1 MTKKQPEKAKIIAF
15 FAENIKKSRFL
26 GAEEMDLKEKFR
38 ANFKEIIEKT
48 GFSGKKFSVLVAC
61 SGGADSLALLYL
73 LHELRDNFDFE
84 LAAAYVNH
92 RLRNEASDE
101 AIFVDKICQK
111 LEITYFSLEFEPDFW
126 THENKNIEERARLK
140 RYELLFDLAKS
151 NKFNMLATAHHLD
164 DQVETVLMRIFD
176 RGTGLK
182 GLSGIKPINPSCD
195 FLSNDRDSNFFIIRP
210 MLNISKSE
218 ISAFMKGL
226 QFLSDASN
234 YDTKYRRNYYRH
246 EILPA
251 LDKLLPEIPYKE
263 NIARLAENAA
273 RESEIMRELMDDF
286 WRNLLTN
293 DPENSIFIPR
303 SLVKSKSYDFW
314 LTAFSY
320 LFSSAVFVESDVH
333 RSPSTKTLHD
343 IVDFI
348 TKTDPATANYNPFAF
363 ERTREGVRFSD
374 TKKPRRSGV

>member
-1 MTKKQPEKAKIIAF
+1 
-15 FAENIKKSRFL
+15 
-26 GAEEMDLKEKFR
+26 MDLKEKFR
-38 ANFKEIIEKT
+38 VNFKEIIEQT
-48 GFSGKKFSVLVAC
+48 GFSGKKFSILVAC

-73 LHELRDNFDFE
+73 LHELRHDFSFE

-92 RLRNEASDE
+92 RLRSEADNE
-101 AIFVDKICQK
+101 AIFVDKICQQ
-111 LEITYFSLEFEPDFW
+111 LEITCFSLEFGQNFW
-126 THENKNIEERARLK
+126 YSDKKNIEERARLK
-140 RYELLFDLAKS
+140 RYELLFDLVKS

-182 GLSGIKPINPSCD
+182 GLSGIKPVNSSCD
-195 FLSNDRDSNFFIIRP
+195 FLSNKQDNDFFVIRP
-210 MLNISKSE
+210 MLNISKNE
-218 ISAFMKGL
+218 ISALMQGR

-234 YDTKYRRNYYRH
+234 YDKKYRRNYYRH

-251 LDKLLPEIPYKE
+251 LDALLPEIPYKE

-286 WRNLLTN
+286 WRNLMTK
-293 DPENSIFIPR
+293 DPGNSIFIPR
-303 SLVKSKSYDFW
+303 NTIKSKSYDFW

-320 LFSSAVFVESDVH
+320 LFSSAIFVKSAVH

-348 TKTDPATANYNPFAF
+348 IKTNPGNANYNPFVF
-363 ERTREGVRFSD
+363 ERTREWVKIIYNFSI
-374 TKKPRRSGV
+374 

>member
-1 MTKKQPEKAKIIAF
+1 
-15 FAENIKKSRFL
+15 
-26 GAEEMDLKEKFR
+26 MDLKEKFR
-38 ANFKEIIEKT
+38 ANFKEIVERT
-48 GFSGKKFSVLVAC
+48 GFSGKNFSILVAC

-73 LHELRDNFDFE
+73 LHEIKKDFGFT

-92 RLRNEASDE
+92 RLRPEAAEE
-101 AIFVDKICQK
+101 AIFVDKICQQ
-111 LEITYFSLEFEPDFW
+111 LEITYFSLEFENNFW
-126 THENKNIEERARLK
+126 DSDKKNIEERARLK
-140 RYELLFDLAKS
+140 RYELLFDSVKT

-182 GLSGIKPINPSCD
+182 GLSGIKSINSSCD
-195 FLSNDRDSNFFIIRP
+195 FLSNTQSDDFFVIRP
-210 MLNISKSE
+210 MLNISKNE
-218 ISAFMKGL
+218 ISAFMQER

-234 YDTKYRRNYYRH
+234 YDKKYRRNYYRH

-251 LDKLLPEIPYKE
+251 LDALLPEIPYKE
-263 NIARLAENAA
+263 NIARLAENAS

-286 WRNLLTN
+286 WQNLMTK
-293 DPENSIFIPR
+293 DGSDTIFIPR
-303 SLVKSKSYDFW
+303 NIIKSKSYDFW

-320 LFSSAVFVESDVH
+320 LFSSTVFVESCAH

-348 TKTDPATANYNPFAF
+348 IKTDPGTANYNPFVF
-363 ERTREGVRFSD
+363 ERTREGVKITSPLP
-374 TKKPRRSGV
+374 TLHCGEGK

>member
-1 MTKKQPEKAKIIAF
+1 
-15 FAENIKKSRFL
+15 
-26 GAEEMDLKEKFR
+26 
-38 ANFKEIIEKT
+38 
-48 GFSGKKFSVLVAC
+48 
-61 SGGADSLALLYL
+61 
-73 LHELRDNFDFE
+73 
-84 LAAAYVNH
+84 
-92 RLRNEASDE
+92 
-101 AIFVDKICQK
+101 
-111 LEITYFSLEFEPDFW
+111 
-126 THENKNIEERARLK
+126 
-140 RYELLFDLAKS
+140 
-151 NKFNMLATAHHLD
+151 MLATAHHLD

-195 FLSNDRDSNFFIIRP
+195 FLSNDCDSDFFIICP

-218 ISAFMKGL
+218 ISAFMQGR

-263 NIARLAENAA
+263 NITRLAENAA

-286 WRNLLTN
+286 WRNLAAK
-293 DPENSIFIPR
+293 DSESSIFIPR

-320 LFSSAVFVESDVH
+320 LFSSTIFVTSGDH

-348 TKTDPATANYNPFAF
+348 TKTDPGNASYNPFTL
-363 ERTREGVRFSD
+363 ERTRNGI
-374 TKKPRRSGV
+374 KIHQ

>member
-1 MTKKQPEKAKIIAF
+1 
-15 FAENIKKSRFL
+15 
-26 GAEEMDLKEKFR
+26 MDLKEKFR

-48 GFSGKKFSVLVAC
+48 GFSSKKFSLLVAC

-73 LHELRDNFDFE
+73 LNEIKNDFGFT
-84 LAAAYVNH
+84 LAASYVNH
-92 RLRNEASDE
+92 RLRIEAENE
-101 AIFVDKICQK
+101 AIFVDKICQQ
-111 LEITYFSLEFEPDFW
+111 LGITCFSLEFEPDFW
-126 THENKNIEERARLK
+126 DSDTKNIEERARLK
-140 RYELLFDLAKS
+140 RYGLLFELAKA

-182 GLSGIKPINPSCD
+182 GLSGIKPINSSSD
-195 FLSNDRDSNFFIIRP
+195 FLSNTENDDFFVIRP
-210 MLNISKSE
+210 MLNISKNE
-218 ISAFMKGL
+218 ISAFMEGR

-234 YDTKYRRNYYRH
+234 YNTKYRRNYYRH
-246 EILPA
+246 KILPA
-251 LDKLLPEIPYKE
+251 LDQLLPEVPYKE

-286 WRNLLTN
+286 WRNLLIT
-293 DPENSIFIPR
+293 DSGNSIFIPR
-303 SLVKSKSYDFW
+303 NIIKSKSYNFW

-320 LFSSAVFVESDVH
+320 LFSSSVFVESGIH

-348 TKTDPATANYNPFAF
+348 IKTDPGKANYNPFVF
-363 ERTREGVRFSD
+363 ERTREGVRI
-374 TKKPRRSGV
+374 RV

>member
-1 MTKKQPEKAKIIAF
+1 
-15 FAENIKKSRFL
+15 
-26 GAEEMDLKEKFR
+26 MDLKEKFL

-48 GFSGKKFSVLVAC
+48 GFSGKNFSILVAC

-73 LHELRDNFDFE
+73 LHEIKKDFGFT

-92 RLRNEASDE
+92 KLRPEADDE
-101 AIFVDKICQK
+101 AEFVDKICQE
-111 LEITYFSLEFEPDFW
+111 LEITYFSLKFRPDFW
-126 THENKNIEERARLK
+126 ASDKKNIEERARLK
-140 RYELLFDLAKS
+140 RYELLFDSVKS

-195 FLSNDRDSNFFIIRP
+195 FLSNAENNDFFVIRP
-210 MLNISKSE
+210 MLNISKNE
-218 ISAFMKGL
+218 ITEFMAGR
-226 QFLSDASN
+226 QFLSDTSN

-246 EILPA
+246 KILPA
-251 LDKLLPEIPYKE
+251 LDALLPEIPYKE

-286 WRNLLTN
+286 WRNLAAK

-303 SLVKSKSYDFW
+303 DLIKSKSYDFW

-320 LFSSAVFVESDVH
+320 LFSSTVFVRSGIH

-343 IVDFI
+343 IIDFI
-348 TKTDPATANYNPFAF
+348 IKTDPGSANYNPFVF
-363 ERTREGVRFSD
+363 ERTRGGIKIIFPLS
-374 TKKPRRSGV
+374 

>member
-1 MTKKQPEKAKIIAF
+1 
-15 FAENIKKSRFL
+15 
-26 GAEEMDLKEKFR
+26 MDLKEKFR

-73 LHELRDNFDFE
+73 LSEIKNDFSFT
-84 LAAAYVNH
+84 LAASYVNH
-92 RLRNEASDE
+92 RLRIEAADE
-101 AIFVDKICQK
+101 AIFVDKICQR
-111 LEITYFSLEFEPDFW
+111 LEITYFSLNFEPDFW
-126 THENKNIEERARLK
+126 DSDNKNIEERARLK
-140 RYELLFDLAKS
+140 RYELLFDLVKR

-182 GLSGIKPINPSCD
+182 GLSGIKPVNSRCD
-195 FLSNDRDSNFFIIRP
+195 FLSNENDGDFFVIRP
-210 MLNISKSE
+210 MLNISKNE
-218 ISAFMKGL
+218 ISAFMQGR

-251 LDKLLPEIPYKE
+251 LDKLLPEVPYKE

-273 RESEIMRELMDDF
+273 RESEIMREFMDDF
-286 WRNLLTN
+286 WRNLLIT
-293 DPENSIFIPR
+293 DSEHSIFITR
-303 SLVKSKSYDFW
+303 SLVKSKSYDFL

-320 LFSSAVFVESDVH
+320 LFSSTILGETENH

-348 TKTDPATANYNPFAF
+348 IKTDPGTANYNPFVF
-363 ERTREGVRFSD
+363 ERTREGVKVNS
-374 TKKPRRSGV
+374 RSTLSSIL

>member
-1 MTKKQPEKAKIIAF
+1 
-15 FAENIKKSRFL
+15 
-26 GAEEMDLKEKFR
+26 MDLKEKFR

-92 RLRNEASDE
+92 RLRIEASDE
-101 AIFVDKICQK
+101 AIFVDKICQE
-111 LEITYFSLEFEPDFW
+111 LEITYFSLEFKPDFW

-195 FLSNDRDSNFFIIRP
+195 FLSNSENNDFFIIRP
-210 MLNISKSE
+210 MLNIAKKE
-218 ISAFMKGL
+218 ISAFMHER

-234 YDTKYRRNYYRH
+234 YYEKYRRNYYRH
-246 EILPA
+246 KILPA

-303 SLVKSKSYDFW
+303 NTIKSKSYNFW

-320 LFSSAVFVESDVH
+320 LFSSTIFARSGVH

-348 TKTDPATANYNPFAF
+348 FKTDPGNANYNPFVL
-363 ERTREGVRFSD
+363 ERTREGVRI
-374 TKKPRRSGV
+374 KL

>member
-1 MTKKQPEKAKIIAF
+1 
-15 FAENIKKSRFL
+15 
-26 GAEEMDLKEKFR
+26 MDLKEKFR

-48 GFSGKKFSVLVAC
+48 GFSGKKFSLLVAC

-73 LHELRDNFDFE
+73 LNEIKNDFDFT

-92 RLRNEASDE
+92 RLRIEAENE

-111 LEITYFSLEFEPDFW
+111 LGITCFSLEFESNFW
-126 THENKNIEERARLK
+126 DHDNKNIEERARLK
-140 RYELLFDLAKS
+140 RYELLFDLVKR
-151 NKFNMLATAHHLD
+151 NNFNMLATAHHLD

-182 GLSGIKPINPSCD
+182 GLSGIKPVNSSCD
-195 FLSNDRDSNFFIIRP
+195 FLSNIQNDDFFVIRP

-218 ISAFMKGL
+218 ISTFMQGR
-226 QFLSDASN
+226 QFLSDTSN

-251 LDKLLPEIPYKE
+251 LDKLLPEVPYKE
-263 NIARLAENAA
+263 NIARLAENAE
-273 RESEIMRELMDDF
+273 RESEIMREFMDDF
-286 WRNLLTN
+286 WHNLLTN
-293 DPENSIFIPR
+293 NPANSIFIPR
-303 SLVKSKSYDFW
+303 NLVKSKSYNFW

-320 LFSSAVFVESDVH
+320 LFSSTIFVESGIH
-333 RSPSTKTLHD
+333 HSPSTKTLHD

-348 TKTDPATANYNPFAF
+348 LKTDPGTANYNPFVF
-363 ERTREGVRFSD
+363 ERTRDGV
-374 TKKPRRSGV
+374 KIY

>member
-1 MTKKQPEKAKIIAF
+1 
-15 FAENIKKSRFL
+15 
-26 GAEEMDLKEKFR
+26 MDLKEKFR
-38 ANFKEIIEKT
+38 ANFKEIVEKT
-48 GFSGKKFSVLVAC
+48 GFSGKKFSILVAC

-73 LHELRDNFDFE
+73 LRELRDDFDFE

-101 AIFVDKICQK
+101 AIFVDKICQQ

-126 THENKNIEERARLK
+126 DHDTKNIEERARRK
-140 RYELLFDLAKS
+140 RYELLFELAKT

-182 GLSGIKPINPSCD
+182 GLSGIKPVNSSSD
-195 FLSNDRDSNFFIIRP
+195 FLSNTENDDFFVIRP
-210 MLNISKSE
+210 MLNISKNE
-218 ISAFMKGL
+218 ITEFMQGR
-226 QFLSDASN
+226 QFLSDPSN
-234 YDTKYRRNYYRH
+234 YCEKYRRNYYRH
-246 EILPA
+246 EIIPA
-251 LDKLLPEIPYKE
+251 LDKLLPEVPYKE

-286 WRNLLTN
+286 WQNLMTK
-293 DPENSIFIPR
+293 DAGNSIFIPR
-303 SLVKSKSYDFW
+303 NIVKSRSYDFW

-320 LFSSAVFVESDVH
+320 LFSSTIFVRSGDH

-348 TKTDPATANYNPFAF
+348 IKTDPATANYNPFVF
-363 ERTREGVRFSD
+363 ERIREGVRI
-374 TKKPRRSGV
+374 KKM

>member
-1 MTKKQPEKAKIIAF
+1 
-15 FAENIKKSRFL
+15 
-26 GAEEMDLKEKFR
+26 MDLKEKFR

-73 LHELRDNFDFE
+73 LNEIKNDFGFT

-92 RLRNEASDE
+92 RLRSEADNEAT
-101 AIFVDKICQK
+101 FVDKICQQ
-111 LEITYFSLEFEPDFW
+111 LEITCFSLEFEPDFW
-126 THENKNIEERARLK
+126 VSDKKNIEERARVK
-140 RYELLFDLAKS
+140 RYELLFDLVKS
-151 NKFNMLATAHHLD
+151 NKFDMLATAHHLD

-195 FLSNDRDSNFFIIRP
+195 FLSNEQNDDFFIIRP
-210 MLNISKSE
+210 MLNISKNE
-218 ISAFMKGL
+218 ISAFMQGR

-234 YDTKYRRNYYRH
+234 YNTKYRRNYYRH

-263 NIARLAENAA
+263 NITRLAENAS

-286 WRNLLTN
+286 WQNLLTN
-293 DPENSIFIPR
+293 DPESSIFIPR

-320 LFSSAVFVESDVH
+320 LFSSTFFAESGNH

-348 TKTDPATANYNPFAF
+348 IKTDPGTANYNPFVF
-363 ERTREGVRFSD
+363 ERTREGVKVNS
-374 TKKPRRSGV
+374 RSTLSSIL